1 MEEKREN
8 ENIVNQMR
16 IQRQSKA
23 DKQKIKKIEN
33 NVGEILDLLRRRRSE
48 LDDEELMRN
57 TENEQN
63 LNSETRDLPKSH
75 YIVI

>member
-23 DKQKIKKIEN
+23 DKRKIKKIEN